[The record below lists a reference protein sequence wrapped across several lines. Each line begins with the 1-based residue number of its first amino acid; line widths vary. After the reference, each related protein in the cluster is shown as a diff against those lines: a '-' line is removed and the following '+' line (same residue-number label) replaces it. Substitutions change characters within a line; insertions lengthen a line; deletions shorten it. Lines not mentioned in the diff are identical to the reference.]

1 MDFMWHLSCDPLQND
16 LFKISEGVSGILTL
30 TVFSQF
36 PEVRGM
42 GVVDDQHLEHCCCE
56 AEFWC
61 SRIRTEIKDSLRG
74 LVT

>member
-1 MDFMWHLSCDPLQND
+1 MASSCDPLQND
-16 LFKISEGVSGILTL
+16 LFKISEGCVILTL
-30 TVFSQF
+30 TLYFHNSL
-36 PEVRGM
+36 EGAGAGM
-42 GVVDDQHLEHCCCE
+42 GVVDDQRFEHCYCE